1 MDSVWSRL
9 GAALLSLPARGAS
22 GIGSLLEAIR
32 TMFVGDPALRR
43 QVGFSVAMIALS
55 AKMARADGVV
65 TQDEVRA
72 FHRIFEIPPDEMRN
86 VQRLYNLA
94 QADTAGFE
102 TYAYQLANLCGSGD
116 DNCLLLQDILDG
128 LFYIAEAD
136 GIVHEREVEFLRRVS
151 EIFRIDALH
160 FERLLA
166 RHARPMGADPYAVLD
181 LPIDTEFGAVRKRYR
196 TLVAENHP
204 DRLIARGMP
213 ADFISIATNRLA
225 AINSAYEMI
234 ERSQVPA

>member
-1 MDSVWSRL
+1 MDTVWSRL
-9 GAALLSLPARGAS
+9 GAALMSLPALGAS
-22 GIGSLLEAIR
+22 GVSSLLDAVR
-32 TMFVGDPALRR
+32 TMFVGDPVLRR
-43 QVGFSVAMIALS
+43 QVGFSIAMIALS

-72 FHRIFEIPPDEMRN
+72 FHKIFDIPPDEMRN

-102 TYAYQLANLCGSGD
+102 AYARQLANLCGSGD

-136 GIVHEREVEFLRRVS
+136 GIVHEREVVYLSRVA
-151 EIFRIDALH
+151 EIFRIDEPH
-160 FERLLA
+160 FQRLLA

-181 LPIDTEFGAVRKRYR
+181 LPADTDFGMVRKRYR

-213 ADFISIATNRLA
+213 ADFIAIATNRLA
-225 AINSAYEMI
+225 AINGAYELI
-234 ERSQVPA
+234 EKSQVPA